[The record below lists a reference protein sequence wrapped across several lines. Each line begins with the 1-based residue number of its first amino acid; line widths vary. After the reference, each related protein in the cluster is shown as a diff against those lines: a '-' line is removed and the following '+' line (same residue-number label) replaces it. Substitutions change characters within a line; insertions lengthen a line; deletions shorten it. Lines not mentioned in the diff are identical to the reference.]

1 MCLLHLTV
9 CCVSRWRPRDHEH
22 ELKTYWISFSLVFGP
37 VLVAVAASLT
47 LSLPSLALAAVVVL
61 LACILEVI
69 CLYPT
74 LAPLMRREEPALMIV
89 CDPDGDDPR
98 LDPSGGGGGDDGDD
112 DDDGSV
118 SDTSGSGSGSD
129 SGGSSGSG
137 SGSGEDEIV

>member
-74 LAPLMRREEPALMIV
+74 LAPLMRRDEPALMIV

-98 LDPSGGGGGDDGDD
+98 LDPSGGGGGDDGD